1 MLFSRFGV
9 LVCIDSLRVH
19 FNPMH
24 LHCIDIIV
32 LDNMLMHS
40 ATTYFAHINYL
51 ATILAVSIGSWERKS
66 SIPRDISITLRLFMR
81 LQHCSNEI
89 KVPNSLVGVQWAWQ
103 ITRQISHRHVHIR
116 WSKTG
121 EKANSKCFFTFLM
134 RKELRNN
141 DLSGEAVG
149 QEIRGP
155 IRKDALLNIY
165 QTYCCTTILY
175 PVEQRVIFLKY
186 NFHSSCTFL
195 PQNHMA
201 FKDTEWN

>member
-1 MLFSRFGV
+1 MCLIKKHDVKGNNWEEKSDRLVNNILNLILFLVYLVSFIYSVFFSTELLTMSYSRFGV

-51 ATILAVSIGSWERKS
+51 ATILSVSIGSWERKS

-121 EKANSKCFFTFLM
+121 EKANSKCFY
-134 RKELRNN
+134 
-141 DLSGEAVG
+141 LSDEKRA
-149 QEIRGP
+149 
-155 IRKDALLNIY
+155 
-165 QTYCCTTILY
+165 
-175 PVEQRVIFLKY
+175 
-186 NFHSSCTFL
+186 
-195 PQNHMA
+195 
-201 FKDTEWN
+201 